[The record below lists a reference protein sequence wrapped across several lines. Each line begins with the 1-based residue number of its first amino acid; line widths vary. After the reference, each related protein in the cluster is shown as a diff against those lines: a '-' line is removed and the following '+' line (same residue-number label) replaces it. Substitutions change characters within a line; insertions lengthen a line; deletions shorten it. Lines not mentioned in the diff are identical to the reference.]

1 MRPSPPP
8 IPGPVLGAYPQRSDA
23 EAPWLRPAWLAPLMR
38 VAMRWQPAAPLA
50 AVRAQQARWAAR
62 SGAEVAAALLPLRA
76 RLARD
81 GWRGVALQAEVLGAV
96 AAAASRALGR
106 TPYDTQLRCA
116 HIVLSGQLAE
126 MATGEGK
133 TLAVALAACVAALA
147 GVPVHVMTAND
158 YLAARDAAL
167 LAPLYAALGLR
178 VGVVQASSPPEA
190 RRAAYACDITHC
202 TAREVA
208 FDHLRDRALLH
219 PLGSALQQHAA
230 ALCGQAAPP
239 LLLRGLCL
247 ALVDEADSL
256 LIDEATTPLVLAELD
271 DDPAQRALAVQALA
285 VARRVVLGVHAQIE
299 PGTQAVSW
307 SADGEAWLA
316 EATAAWPGLWAQR
329 RHRLAQVGQA
339 LVALHALQRD
349 RDYLLRDGQ
358 VQLLDAVT
366 GRTAPGRVWSRGLQ
380 ALVELREGVALS
392 PATRTQ
398 AQTSYQRFFSRYLQ
412 VGGTS
417 GTLAECQ
424 AELGAVY
431 GLAVVPVA
439 TRLPSQRVIGPHR
452 QFAHATTRHSAA
464 VARVH
469 TLVAQGRPVLL
480 GVASV
485 AEALAMSQ
493 ALSAAGVAH
502 QRLDASQDAHEAQ
515 IVAAAGQAGAVTVA
529 TALAGRGT
537 DIALG
542 EGVAARGGL
551 HVLCCQDN
559 RSARLDRQLIGRAA
573 RQGEPGSAET
583 WLLSARAH
591 STSPPNGRQPSEE
604 GGLLAAPAW
613 LRAVQRWQQRAHQQ
627 QGMRQRRQ
635 LLEQDLS
642 WQQRFDVTRL
652 RA

>member
-1 MRPSPPP
+1 
-8 IPGPVLGAYPQRSDA
+8 
-23 EAPWLRPAWLAPLMR
+23 
-38 VAMRWQPAAPLA
+38 
-50 AVRAQQARWAAR
+50 
-62 SGAEVAAALLPLRA
+62 
-76 RLARD
+76 
-81 GWRGVALQAEVLGAV
+81 
-96 AAAASRALGR
+96 
-106 TPYDTQLRCA
+106 
-116 HIVLSGQLAE
+116 
-126 MATGEGK
+126 
-133 TLAVALAACVAALA
+133 
-147 GVPVHVMTAND
+147 
-158 YLAARDAAL
+158 
-167 LAPLYAALGLR
+167 
-178 VGVVQASSPPEA
+178 
-190 RRAAYACDITHC
+190 
-202 TAREVA
+202 
-208 FDHLRDRALLH
+208 
-219 PLGSALQQHAA
+219 
-230 ALCGQAAPP
+230 
-239 LLLRGLCL
+239 
-247 ALVDEADSL
+247 
-256 LIDEATTPLVLAELD
+256 
-271 DDPAQRALAVQALA
+271 
-285 VARRVVLGVHAQIE
+285 
-299 PGTQAVSW
+299 
-307 SADGEAWLA
+307 
-316 EATAAWPGLWAQR
+316 
-329 RHRLAQVGQA
+329 
-339 LVALHALQRD
+339 
-349 RDYLLRDGQ
+349 
-358 VQLLDAVT
+358 
-366 GRTAPGRVWSRGLQ
+366 VWSRGLQ

-515 IVAAAGQAGAVTVA
+515 IVAAAGQAGAVTGA

-591 STSPPNGRQPSEE
+591 STSSPNGRQPSEE